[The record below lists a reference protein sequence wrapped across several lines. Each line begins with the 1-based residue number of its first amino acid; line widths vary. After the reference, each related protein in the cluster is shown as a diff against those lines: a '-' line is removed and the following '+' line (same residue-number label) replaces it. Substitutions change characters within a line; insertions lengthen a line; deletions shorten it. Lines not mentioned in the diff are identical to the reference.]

1 MFARSMDVDVQGI
14 RTVCHLAGSGQP
26 LLMLH
31 GSGPG
36 ASADGTWRF
45 ILDRLVDRYA
55 IYAPDLIGFGLSAS
69 NPAIP
74 AFDANLWLEQALA
87 VIDRM
92 PEGPIV
98 VFGHSLSGF
107 TALRLPSR
115 AKQIAG
121 VLTTGTM
128 GARFEQNAFTVLT
141 WKLPGTPEELRIA
154 LECLVHDKS
163 QIDDEFVR
171 RRFDLLYGG
180 DAARSFE
187 MMFPGDKQQ
196 YIDSCVLSDD
206 EIAGITC
213 PVLLTHGK
221 SDVIIRASDTTL
233 NLARRIP
240 LADVH
245 LLAACGH
252 LPATERPETMAAL
265 ATAFFQNAL
274 QTAA

>member
-1 MFARSMDVDVQGI
+1 MFERSIDIDVRGI

-36 ASADGTWRF
+36 ASVESTWRF
-45 ILDRLVDRYA
+45 ILNRLTDRFA
-55 IYAPDLIGFGLSAS
+55 IYAPDLIGFGLSGN
-69 NPAIP
+69 NPAVP
-74 AFDANLWLEQALA
+74 AFDPDLWLEQALA

-92 PEGPIV
+92 PEGPIM
-98 VFGHSLSGF
+98 VFGHSISGF

-115 AKQIAG
+115 VRRIAG

-128 GARFEQNAFTVLT
+128 GVRYDQNAFTTLT
-141 WKLPGTPEELRIA
+141 WNLPRTREDLRAA
-154 LECLVHDKS
+154 LQTLVHDKS
-163 QIDDEFVR
+163 RIDDEFVKQ
-171 RRFDLLYGG
+171 RFELLSDSGAAQSF
-180 DAARSFE
+180 DA
-187 MMFPGDKQQ
+187 MFPGDKQQ
-196 YIDSCVLSDD
+196 YIDRCVLSDD

-233 NLARRIP
+233 SLAQRIP
-240 LADVH
+240 QADVY

-252 LPATERPETMAAL
+252 LPATERPDTMAAL
-265 ATAFFQNAL
+265 AANFFEAAL
-274 QTAA
+274 PPAA